1 MVRTFAAVMC
11 LVGLLSVVPRLNA
24 QSGAGQAAVRRP
36 APASQAP
43 RGTAAT
49 NVGRTRV
56 SDEPESGV
64 AGAPA
69 AAQPAGVGA
78 TIEMK
83 GKPQARRAPP
93 MSAAQEAELDV
104 LLEKWSKASGNVFRM
119 EGDIQRRVYDLSFKT
134 ERFSQGSFA
143 YEQPDCGRVNFK
155 SARVTPQDL
164 ERRAAEV
171 AAAKKAGTTPR
182 IRLKEDGEPFDLVE
196 SSDTEWW
203 CNGTRVFDLDVQKK
217 QALVASIPADMQGKN
232 IMDSP
237 LPFLFG
243 MPPEKARRRYEMA
256 FHQGKSP
263 ASDATMVHLV
273 IYPNLPQD
281 AGEWHHVNL
290 MLDTQNWLPVAVQ
303 MYDPPQTGISV
314 YTFSNVQVNQTDWIR
329 NFWPGRKPTFEP
341 NLPPGWNIIPVGDD
355 GGVESD
361 VDNGIA
367 RNGAPEAPKAPRGQK
382 RPAPQ
387 IEAGRIPDLTGL
399 PHKEALEILNAL
411 GLPRDD
417 RNPKASRVSL
427 QQGQPAATPA
437 AIYTVES
444 QDPQP
449 GTEIKPNT
457 RVTVRLFTDPDKA
470 PKSAKSGSAR
480 VN

>member
-1 MVRTFAAVMC
+1 MVRTFAAVLC
-11 LVGLLSVVPRLNA
+11 LVGLLTVVPRLNA

-49 NVGRTRV
+49 NAGRTRM
-56 SDEPESGV
+56 SDEPQSAA
-64 AGAPA
+64 AGAPT
-69 AAQPAGVGA
+69 AAQPAGMGA

-83 GKPQARRAPP
+83 GKPQTRRAPP

-104 LLEKWSKASGNVFRM
+104 LLEKWSKASGDVFRM

-155 SARVTPQDL
+155 SAPVTPQDL

-263 ASDATMVHLV
+263 ASNATVVHLV

-290 MLDTQNWLPVAVQ
+290 MLDIQNWLPVAVQ

-314 YTFSNVQVNQTDWIR
+314 YTFSRVRVNPDGWRPDI
-329 NFWPGRKPTFEP
+329 WPGRKPTFEP
-341 NLPPGWNIIPVGDD
+341 NLTGWNIIPVGDD
-355 GGVESD
+355 GAVHNGLALSD
-361 VDNGIA
+361 K
-367 RNGAPEAPKAPRGQK
+367 PEAPNAPRGGK
-382 RPAPQ
+382 RPTPQ

-427 QQGQPAATPA
+427 QQGRPAATPD

-444 QDPQP
+444 QDPKP

-457 RVTVRLFTDPDKA
+457 RMTVRLFTDPDKA
-470 PKSAKSGSAR
+470 SKSGQAGSAR

>member
-43 RGTAAT
+43 RGTGAT
-49 NVGRTRV
+49 NIGRTRV

-64 AGAPA
+64 SGAPA

-367 RNGAPEAPKAPRGQK
+367 RNGAPEAPRAPRGLK
-382 RPAPQ
+382 RPTPQ

-427 QQGQPAATPA
+427 QQGRPAATPA

-470 PKSAKSGSAR
+470 SKSAKAGSAR